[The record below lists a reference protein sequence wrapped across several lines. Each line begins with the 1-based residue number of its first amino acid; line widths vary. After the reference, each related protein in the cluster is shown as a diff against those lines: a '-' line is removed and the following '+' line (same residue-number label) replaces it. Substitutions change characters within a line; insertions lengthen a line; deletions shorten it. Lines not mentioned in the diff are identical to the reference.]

1 MPHALRVTSS
11 YNNSSCEASVFSMTR
26 QLSAATAVCS
36 GPATGIVLQ
45 TGAAPTTLSD
55 AGGSEGEPD
64 VLLLGTVQEDTVW
77 PTGNSSIGC
86 DSLHGL
92 TPCPTSFL
100 AGEGYALRRT
110 ASERVMKRDKGVP
123 WFREGDGQLAID
135 GGDFLSSGRPPSL
148 CIATPTTAGQ
158 VVEGEFPPLIR
169 RRTFTE
175 TASSSSV
182 DERSDCSVRG
192 GRVPMSMSEDNML
205 ALLARHPPNSRSLPG
220 TRQATAVQDDKW
232 PALKSP
238 EQATS
243 FSERTA
249 GRPGTGTGMASSNP
263 RGAATSRARR
273 NSVVMK

>member
-1 MPHALRVTSS
+1 
-11 YNNSSCEASVFSMTR
+11 MTR

-36 GPATGIVLQ
+36 GPATSIVHQ
-45 TGAAPTTLSD
+45 TGATPTALPD

-64 VLLLGTVQEDTVW
+64 VLLLRTVEEDTVW
-77 PTGNSSIGC
+77 LAGNSSIGC
-86 DSLHGL
+86 DSLHGF

-110 ASERVMKRDKGVP
+110 ASERVMKRDKDVP
-123 WFREGDGQLAID
+123 RSREGDGQLAID

-148 CIATPTTAGQ
+148 YIATPTTAGQ
-158 VVEGEFPPLIR
+158 VVEGEFPELIR

-182 DERSDCSVRG
+182 DERNDCSVRG

-205 ALLARHPPNSRSLPG
+205 ALLARHPPSSRSPPG
-220 TRQATAVQDDKW
+220 TRQVTAVQDDKW

-238 EQATS
+238 EQATF

-249 GRPGTGTGMASSNP
+249 GRPGTGTGIASSNP
-263 RGAATSRARR
+263 SGAATSRARQ